1 MNNNRLLYPLRQT
14 YDQRGYYDYTIARSF
29 PTIINDPKY
38 SRKPNLLVA
47 PLALEGLFVLPRKQ
61 QE

>member
-1 MNNNRLLYPLRQT
+1 MNNNRLLYPLRQRHH
-14 YDQRGYYDYTIARSF
+14 QRGYYDYTIARGFS
-29 PTIINDPKY
+29 TIIDNTKY

-47 PLALEGLFVLPRKQ
+47 PLALEGLFVLSRKQ